1 VNTPHNSPASG
12 AIQVLYFDGRVSTAH
27 EVSLSR
33 HGPTLQLAGP
43 GIALTVPVSQVSW
56 PERTRHGLRQAHLA
70 SGGSI
75 QALNNADWDDWVRQH
90 RGPGESL
97 VVKAQQSWR
106 WALLATA
113 LLVAGCVWAYVWG
126 LPMATD
132 AVVRW
137 IPASAEKH
145 ITEGTLQALDQHVL
159 RPSKLSAEAQKSLSA
174 RFGAAIERRFPG
186 HDAPAWSLVFRDGGT
201 IGPNAFALPD
211 GTLVV
216 TDALYTLLADQSDVM
231 LGVLGHE
238 LGHVRRRHAMRGM
251 VQAGVVGTVAGLV
264 LGDISSLLATAPV
277 LLGEMAY
284 SRDFEREADD
294 EAIIFLRANGI
305 RPSVMNELFIR
316 LNQARSN
323 REGSTPL
330 GIAFSSHP
338 ADQERMARFLAAD
351 RAKP

>member
-1 VNTPHNSPASG
+1 MNAPSRHQ

-27 EVSLSR
+27 EVSLCR
-33 HGPTLQLAGP
+33 EGQTLRLTGP
-43 GIALTVPVSQVSW
+43 GIDLAVPLSQVSW
-56 PERTRHGLRQAHLA
+56 PERTRHGARLAHLA

-75 QALNNADWDDWVRQH
+75 QALNNAEWDDWARLH
-90 RGPGESL
+90 PGQADSL
-97 VVKAQQSWR
+97 VVKVQQSWR
-106 WALLATA
+106 GALLAATF
-113 LLVAGCVWAYVWG
+113 LVFACIWAYLWG
-126 LPMATD
+126 LPMATE
-132 AVVRW
+132 AAVRW

-145 ITEGTLQALDQHVL
+145 ITEGTLQTLDQHVL
-159 RPSKLSAEAQKSLSA
+159 RPSKLPPDAQQRLTA
-174 RFGAAIERRFPG
+174 RFEAAVARRFPQ
-186 HDAPAWSLVFRDGGT
+186 HDAPAWSLVFRDGGA

-216 TDALYTLLADQSDVM
+216 TDAMYTLLSDQPDVM

-264 LGDISSLLATAPV
+264 LGDISTLLATAPV

-294 EAIIFLRANGI
+294 EAIALLRANGI
-305 RPSVMNELFIR
+305 RPSVMRDLFTR
-316 LNQARSN
+316 LKQARSN
-323 REGSTPL
+323 AIDSSPL

-338 ADQERMARFLAAD
+338 ADEERMAHFLEAD
-351 RAKP
+351 RNSP

>member
-1 VNTPHNSPASG
+1 MNAPHSPK

-33 HGPTLQLAGP
+33 HGPTLRLVGP
-43 GIALTVPVSQVSW
+43 GIELSVPLSQVNW
-56 PERTRHGLRQAHLA
+56 PERTCHGARLAHLA

-75 QALNNADWDDWVRQH
+75 QALSNPDWDDWVRQH
-90 RGPGESL
+90 GGQGESL
-97 VVKAQQSWR
+97 VVAAQQSWR
-106 WALLATA
+106 GALLATT
-113 LLVAGCVWAYVWG
+113 LLVSACIWAYVWG

-132 AVVRW
+132 AAVRW

-145 ITEGTLQALDQHVL
+145 ITEGTLQTLDQHLL
-159 RPSKLSAEAQKSLSA
+159 RPSKLPPEAQQRLSA
-174 RFGAAIERRFPG
+174 RFRAAVAQRFPG
-186 HDAPAWSLVFRDGGT
+186 GDAPPWSLVFRDGGS

-216 TDALYTLLADQSDVM
+216 TDALYTLLADQPDVM

-264 LGDISSLLATAPV
+264 LGDISTLLATAPV
-277 LLGEMAY
+277 LLGKMAY

-294 EAIIFLRANGI
+294 EAIAFLRANGI
-305 RPSVMNELFIR
+305 RPSVMRDLFTR
-316 LNQARSN
+316 LNQARS
-323 REGSTPL
+323 SAKDSSPL

-338 ADQERMARFLAAD
+338 ADEERMARFLEAD
-351 RAKP
+351 RATP